1 MAATKARP
9 KTPGSRT
16 ASVRGVVTEIHG
28 VLKTI
33 DKSSATALK
42 KKRAKK
48 MLESVI
54 GVIEAFCLANARRKD
69 YSESEFEV
77 GRGKKKP
84 GKKNK

>member
-1 MAATKARP
+1 MPTKTRP

-16 ASVRGVVTEIHG
+16 ASVKGVVTEIRG

-42 KKRAKK
+42 KQRARKLLTS
-48 MLESVI
+48 MI
-54 GVIEAFCLANARRKD
+54 GLIEAFCLANARRKD

-77 GRGKKKP
+77 GRGKKKSR
-84 GKKNK
+84 KKNK